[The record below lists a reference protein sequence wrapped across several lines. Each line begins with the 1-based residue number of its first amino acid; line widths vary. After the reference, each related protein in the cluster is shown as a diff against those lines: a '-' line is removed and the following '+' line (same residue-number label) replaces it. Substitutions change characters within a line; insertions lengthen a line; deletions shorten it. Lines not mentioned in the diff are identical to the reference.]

1 MNFNRSEKFEKARR
15 NENSVIIIGVLL
27 LLLSIILS
35 VSAGN
40 VENSIL
46 IFEMAVLCL
55 ESSILFFVLSD
66 RDFKDKSYIKLI
78 GIIGLFMTITIITI
92 IMNIIGIDE
101 KYQVVPF
108 FSGFVGGLAFAFLAL
123 LYGNVCNV
131 CLCRKEVEAKVDRI
145 NKRRTSKS
153 INYYPVYKYMYEGI
167 EYVSQ
172 AYNQCLR
179 VKRLKKNIDKVYI
192 IKINANNPKECRTP
206 GILTY
211 VAILIYLI
219 LFILFG
225 LTCIMYLYD
234 TISGQNILF
243 KISKV

>member
-1 MNFNRSEKFEKARR
+1 M
-15 NENSVIIIGVLL
+15 IIIGIII

-46 IFEMAVLCL
+46 IFEIAVLCL
-55 ESSILFFVLSD
+55 ESSILFFALSD

-78 GIIGLFMTITIITI
+78 GIVGLCITITIITI

-108 FSGFVGGLAFAFLAL
+108 FSAFVGGMAFAFLAL
-123 LYGNVCNV
+123 LYGNVRNV
-131 CLCRKEVEAKVDRI
+131 CLCRKEVEAKVFKI
-145 NKRRTSKS
+145 HKESGRTV
-153 INYYPVYKYMYEGI
+153 NYYPVYKYMYQGI
-167 EYVSQ
+167 EYISQ
-172 AYNQCLR
+172 AYNECLR

-234 TISGQNILF
+234 TISGQNVF
-243 KISKV
+243 MK